1 MKRVLCLM
9 LFSSLFFSLAA
20 IDNLRLPDMR
30 SLALGSNGVTQSVF
44 HNPALL
50 ALSTGKSFHFDYFN
64 RYGLKEL
71 GTMNGS
77 YQQTN
82 RFLPAG
88 IQISTFGY
96 GEYRE
101 TMARL
106 LVGKRI
112 ARRWTLGIGIQYT
125 WIQTL
130 LDTYPA
136 ARLSTDLGA
145 TFLPFDNLLIGMLIR
160 DFPSFTIRKQTSE
173 IKEINS
179 YKAEIGFQWK
189 IINEMLIVGSL
200 GACREVSLS
209 GCLGIEYQVGDA
221 FSFRAGLQTDPFQPT
236 FGVGYRYKAIQIDI
250 AAVYHSVLGISTG
263 AGFTLSF

>member
-1 MKRVLCLM
+1 MKRALCLI
-9 LFSSLFFSLAA
+9 LFSSVSFSVAA

-30 SLALGSNGVTQSVF
+30 SLAMGSSGVTQSVF
-44 HNPALL
+44 HNPSLL
-50 ALSTGKSFHFDYFN
+50 ALSTGKSLHFDYFN

-77 YQQTN
+77 YQHPN

-96 GEYRE
+96 GEYRQ
-101 TMARL
+101 TMARIL
-106 LVGKRI
+106 AGKRI

-130 LDTYPA
+130 LDTYPP
-136 ARLSTDLGA
+136 ARLSTDLSA
-145 TFLPFDNLLIGMLIR
+145 TFLPFENLLIGMLIR
-160 DFPSFTIRKQTSE
+160 DFPSFTLRKQTTE
-173 IKEINS
+173 IKEFNS
-179 YKAEIGFQWK
+179 YKAEIGFQWT
-189 IINEMLIVGSL
+189 IINEVLIVGSL

-209 GCLGIEYQVGDA
+209 GCLGIEYQIRDA
-221 FSFRAGLQTDPFQPT
+221 FYFRGGLQTDPFQPT

-250 AAVYHSVLGISTG
+250 AAIYHSVLGISMG
-263 AGFTLSF
+263 AGFTFSF